1 MSKLAF
7 ITNKVVEEKEW
18 EEFLDQDSFL
28 SYVQQD
34 VYKER
39 TFTQKEIE
47 AIKIRYEEM
56 KRCILIMVELNF
68 IITKLSFVYTSDFCG
83 TVFTYRDLTGKY
95 KTLRYV
101 RAALSLDII
110 PDDFLHD
117 LKHIPSRT

>member
-7 ITNKVVEEKEW
+7 ITDRTVEEKEW
-18 EEFLDQDSFL
+18 KEFLDQNSFL

-34 VYKER
+34 VYKDR
-39 TFTQKEIE
+39 AFTQQEIE
-47 AIKIRYEEM
+47 TITIRYEKM
-56 KRCILIMVELNF
+56 KRYILIMVELNF

-95 KTLRYV
+95 KTLRYI